1 MRHRSVLACLEGL
14 DVHISTLRRGSAALI
29 ALGAFICAPSVGA
42 FAAPAATAAIVR
54 AQAGHDQPMPT
65 PTVAYEFG
73 ETLAKLKDKQLETTF
88 LAEII
93 GHHKAAIEMAELEL
107 ERGVDPDIR
116 THAENVIASQK
127 HQVEQFTRWLHQWYG
142 LTPQKAMEHVS
153 AEARKE
159 MAEMEKDTERMMA
172 MLRAVDKGKEFDT
185 AFVRM
190 IIPHHSSGVI
200 EFLEPQARA
209 PHAELRVA
217 AASGAM
223 TQESEIVDF
232 RKWLSGHAMD
242 SKDMTDMGEPMVMP
256 KGGADTGDGAS
267 HASTAPL
274 IAAGGALA
282 AAGVSGVAVVLRRR
296 RGAEQG

>member
-1 MRHRSVLACLEGL
+1 MQ
-14 DVHISTLRRGSAALI
+14 ISTFRRGSAVVT
-29 ALGAFICAPSVGA
+29 ALGAFACLPAVGA
-42 FAAPAATAAIVR
+42 FAAPAAPAAVVR
-54 AQAGHDQPMPT
+54 AQAEHDQPMPT
-65 PTVAYEFG
+65 SPVAYEFG
-73 ETLAKLKDKQLETTF
+73 ETLAKLKGKQLEITF

-93 GHHKAAIEMAELEL
+93 PHHKAAIEMAELEL

-116 THAENVIASQK
+116 THAENIIASQK

-142 LTPQKAMEHVS
+142 LTPEEAMEHVT

-159 MAEMEKDTERMMA
+159 MAEMEKDTERMTG
-172 MLRAVDKGKEFDT
+172 MLRAGDKGKEFDT

-190 IIPHHSSGVI
+190 MIPHHSSGVI

-209 PHAELRVA
+209 VHAELRVA

-242 SKDMTDMGEPMVMP
+242 SKDMKDMGEHMAMP

-267 HASTAPL
+267 QASTTPL
-274 IAAGGALA
+274 IAAGGGLA
-282 AAGVSGVAVVLRRR
+282 AAGAGGVAIVLRRR

>member
-1 MRHRSVLACLEGL
+1 MQ
-14 DVHISTLRRGSAALI
+14 ISTFRRGSAAMI
-29 ALGAFICAPSVGA
+29 ALGAFVCVPAAGA
-42 FAAPAATAAIVR
+42 FATPAAPSAIVGAEAER
-54 AQAGHDQPMPT
+54 DQPMPT
-65 PTVAYEFG
+65 SPVAYEIG
-73 ETLAKLKDKQLETTF
+73 ETLAKLKGKQMEVTF

-93 GHHKAAIEMAELEL
+93 PHHKAAIEMAELEL

-116 THAENVIASQK
+116 THAENIMANQK

-142 LTPQKAMEHVS
+142 LTPEKAMEHVS

-172 MLRAVDKGKEFDT
+172 ELRAVPKGKEFDVE
-185 AFVRM
+185 FVRM
-190 IIPHHSSGVI
+190 IIPHHNSGVI

-209 PHAELRVA
+209 VHAELRTA
-217 AASGAM
+217 AASGAT

-232 RKWLSGHAMD
+232 RTWLSGHAMD
-242 SKDMTDMGEPMVMP
+242 TMHTEGTEEHMVMP

-267 HASTAPL
+267 QASSTPL
-274 IAAGGALA
+274 VTAGGALA
-282 AAGVSGVAVVLRRR
+282 AAGAGGVAVVLRRR

>member
-1 MRHRSVLACLEGL
+1 M
-14 DVHISTLRRGSAALI
+14 HITTLRRGSAVMI
-29 ALGAFICAPSVGA
+29 ALGAFVCAPAAV
-42 FAAPAATAAIVR
+42 AAPATPGAIVR
-54 AQAGHDQPMPT
+54 AEVEHDQPMPT
-65 PTVAYEFG
+65 PPVAYEFG
-73 ETLAKLKDKQLETTF
+73 ETLAKLKGKQLEITF

-116 THAENVIASQK
+116 THAENIIASQK

-142 LTPQKAMEHVS
+142 LTPEDAMEHIS

-159 MAEMEKDTERMMA
+159 MAEMEKDTERMMD
-172 MLRAVDKGKEFDT
+172 MLRAVDKGKKFDT
-185 AFVRM
+185 AFVHM
-190 IIPHHSSGVI
+190 IIPHHGSGVI

-209 PHAELRVA
+209 VHAELRVA

-232 RKWLSGHAMD
+232 RKWLSGQAAPMAMD
-242 SKDMTDMGEPMVMP
+242 EQMMP

-267 HASTAPL
+267 ASQASTTPL

-282 AAGVSGVAVVLRRR
+282 AAGAGGVAVVLRWR

>member
-1 MRHRSVLACLEGL
+1 MQ
-14 DVHISTLRRGSAALI
+14 ISTFRRGSAVMI
-29 ALGAFICAPSVGA
+29 ALGALVCVPAAGV
-42 FAAPAATAAIVR
+42 FAAPASPAQIVR
-54 AQAGHDQPMPT
+54 AEAEHDHQPMPT
-65 PTVAYEFG
+65 SPVAYEIG
-73 ETLAKLKDKQLETTF
+73 ETLAKLEGKHLEITF

-93 GHHKAAIEMAELEL
+93 SHHKAAIEMAELEL
-107 ERGVDPDIR
+107 QRGTDPGIR
-116 THAENVIASQK
+116 THAENIIANQK

-142 LTPQKAMEHVS
+142 LTPEEAMEHVS

-159 MAEMEKDTERMMA
+159 MAEMEKDSERMMA
-172 MLRAVDKGKEFDT
+172 ELQAVPKGKEFDVE
-185 AFVRM
+185 FVRM
-190 IIPHHSSGVI
+190 IIPHHDSGVI

-209 PHAELRVA
+209 VHAELRTA

-232 RKWLSGHAMD
+232 RTWLSGHAMD
-242 SKDMTDMGEPMVMP
+242 AKHTGAAKEHMAGGTKEHMVMP

-267 HASTAPL
+267 QASSAPL

-282 AAGVSGVAVVLRRR
+282 AAGAGGVAVVLRRW